1 MNKWA
6 EERTGLLALL
16 RTIIAFA
23 NLCIA
28 STITLHIFG
37 YI

>member
-6 EERTGLLALL
+6 EERTGILALI

-23 NLCIA
+23 NLFIA
-28 STITLHIFG
+28 TIITLHIFG

>member
-16 RTIIAFA
+16 RTIFSFA
-23 NLCIA
+23 NIFLA
-28 STITLHIFG
+28 SIITLHIFG

>member
-16 RTIIAFA
+16 RTLFAFA
-23 NLCIA
+23 NLFIA
-28 STITLHIFG
+28 SILTLHIFE